1 MIMKRTFCLFTGFL
15 LALSVLSCQKNYNHY
30 RELVYGKWDLV
41 AVDGQTPALGEQLH
55 FKTGTAVTLTLDGQ
69 SFDGEYQFYCNILTT
84 YFENNENLF
93 QEWRVETM
101 KDSLMLAVIEL
112 REMNG
117 DTLDVT
123 GSRLE
128 YKKLP

>member
-1 MIMKRTFCLFTGFL
+1 
-15 LALSVLSCQKNYNHY
+15 
-30 RELVYGKWDLV
+30 V
-41 AVDGQTPALGEQLH
+41 AVDGRTPALGEQLH

>member
-1 MIMKRTFCLFTGFL
+1 MALLTF
-15 LALSVLSCQKNYNHY
+15 SCQKNYNHY

-41 AVDGQTPALGEQLH
+41 SVDGETPAQSEELYFKTSTTVTLTVDGQTY
-55 FKTGTAVTLTLDGQ
+55 
-69 SFDGEYQFYCNILTT
+69 DGEYQFYCNILTT
-84 YFENNENLF
+84 YFENNQGLF

-101 KDSLMLAVIEL
+101 KDSLMHAVIQL
-112 REMNG
+112 REVNG

-123 GSRLE
+123 GTLLE

>member
-1 MIMKRTFCLFTGFL
+1 MIMKRTFCLFTGIL
-15 LALSVLSCQKNYNHY
+15 LALLTFSCQKNYNHY

-41 AVDGQTPALGEQLH
+41 SVDGETPAQSEELYFKTSTTVTLTVDGQTY
-55 FKTGTAVTLTLDGQ
+55 
-69 SFDGEYQFYCNILTT
+69 DGEYQFYCNILTT
-84 YFENNENLF
+84 YFENNQGLF

-101 KDSLMLAVIEL
+101 KDSLMHAVIQL
-112 REMNG
+112 REVNG

-123 GSRLE
+123 GTLLE